1 MTKKEILESMGKE
14 MEALSE
20 GGSFVFGYGTGNI
33 FVRCGTGD
41 IRDILLLCEQIKID
55 AFNKQAEAR
64 ERNK

>member
-1 MTKKEILESMGKE
+1 MGLTKKEILEVIEKE
-14 MEALSE
+14 MEAHLE

-55 AFNKQAEAR
+55 AFNRQAEEKNR
-64 ERNK
+64 